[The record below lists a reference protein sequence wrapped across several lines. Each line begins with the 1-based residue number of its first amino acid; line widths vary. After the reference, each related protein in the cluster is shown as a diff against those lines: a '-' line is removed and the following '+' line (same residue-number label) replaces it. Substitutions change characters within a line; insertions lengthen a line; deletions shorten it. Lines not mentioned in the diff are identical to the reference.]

1 MTWRVLIAEDEFLI
15 ALDLESAFQ
24 DAGTQVVGPVR
35 RVNDALAL
43 PLDRFDAAVLDLEL
57 EDGFCYPF
65 ALKLL
70 EAGIPFVLATGHGRD
85 QLTRGLASVPCLEKP
100 VAAET
105 LVDTLTARAAML
117 GRPAALGTA
126 SCDERQLL
134 GAGRP
139 GSFDRRQG
147 RTYSAASIW
156 HGLRTAGRH

>member
-24 DAGTQVVGPVR
+24 GAGAQVVGPVR
-35 RVNDALAL
+35 RVDDALAL

-85 QLTRGLASVPCLEKP
+85 QLTRGLASVPCLAKP
-100 VAAET
+100 ISGQT
-105 LVDTLTARAAML
+105 LLETLTARVAML
-117 GRPAALGTA
+117 GRPAVLGTA

-134 GAGRP
+134 RVNRAGFAG
-139 GSFDRRQG
+139 GSKP
-147 RTYSAASIW
+147 
-156 HGLRTAGRH
+156 